1 MEVTPLIKDNLR
13 RIAKLYVGY
22 HLRTKI
28 VDLYLKFFSE
38 AKNLEELDKLIK
50 DFYSKAG
57 GEVEEALA
65 ERLVK
70 VHEEFKTLLG
80 EVGNWIHK
88 K

>member
-1 MEVTPLIKDNLR
+1 MEVTYLVKDNLR

-28 VDLYLKFFSE
+28 VNLYLKLFSE
-38 AKNLEELDKLIK
+38 AKNLEELEKLVK
-50 DFYSKAG
+50 DFFSKVG
-57 GEVEEALA
+57 SEEEKALA

-80 EVGNWIHK
+80 RG
-88 K
+88 